1 MENGPI
7 ADVDQK
13 RHFNSGGRKIF
24 NVMDNLG
31 SESFWK
37 EMEERFPMAVDVFKN
52 WISKYSNTDLWTSLF
67 KDGVSFYD
75 LPYDMQMGMMNRFFI
90 ETYAGKKEYMTNCIP
105 RYREEMVT
113 SIEQL
118 NGRLRPMQ
126 GMN

>member
-1 MENGPI
+1 
-7 ADVDQK
+7 
-13 RHFNSGGRKIF
+13 
-24 NVMDNLG
+24 
-31 SESFWK
+31 
-37 EMEERFPMAVDVFKN
+37 MAVDVFKK
-52 WISKYSNTDLWTSLF
+52 WISHYSNTDLWLNLF
-67 KDGVSFYD
+67 KSDVSFYD

-118 NGRLRPMQ
+118 NGRLRPMT